1 VIRTAPL
8 TALVIAGTV
17 APPPASPISSAD
29 GAAYTGIA
37 AISIGDRCTGSL
49 IETGVDDAPAYMLTN
64 GHCAAGRNVG
74 ANDVVLDDLATAEAV
89 FAPRRARLRRH
100 ASADRAGVRRGLR
113 AGR

>member
-37 AISIGDRCTGSL
+37 AISIGDRCL
-49 IETGVDDAPAYMLTN
+49 ETGVDDARPT
-64 GHCAAGRNVG
+64 C
-74 ANDVVLDDLATAEAV
+74 
-89 FAPRRARLRRH
+89 
-100 ASADRAGVRRGLR
+100 
-113 AGR
+113 